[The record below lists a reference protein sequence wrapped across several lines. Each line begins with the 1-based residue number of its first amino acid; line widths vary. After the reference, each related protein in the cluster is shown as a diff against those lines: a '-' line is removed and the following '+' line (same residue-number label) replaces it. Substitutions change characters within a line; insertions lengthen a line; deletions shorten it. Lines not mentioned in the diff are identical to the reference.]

1 MLENHFWIRDFDD
14 FPTLQHIVDAR
25 SSSVAL
31 HIFSQVRRGYVFI
44 PCCFTGFL
52 APRDTLV
59 VNLCEFKGSRV
70 LSSLLPHTFLH
81 ESVMKT
87 SWNHHDSMSFNLILC
102 VPWIFGA
109 SSKVT
114 LSAFC
119 VVMSQRFSS
128 ILNLGVVEFFS
139 MFQWTNTTRS
149 FQNSFQITRRNPSNT
164 EWPKQRQRSRI
175 DLHLCQ
181 DLAIS

>member
-1 MLENHFWIRDFDD
+1 MLHCIYFHKFVEGMF
-14 FPTLQHIVDAR
+14 
-25 SSSVAL
+25 SS
-31 HIFSQVRRGYVFI
+31 
-44 PCCFTGFL
+44 
-52 APRDTLV
+52 LV
-59 VNLCEFKGSRV
+59 VLRFFFGTKGHVGSEFKRSRV
-70 LSSLLPHTFLH
+70 LSSLLPHMFLH

-87 SWNHHDSMSFNLILC
+87 SLNHHDSMSFNLILC

-119 VVMSQRFSS
+119 VVISQRFSS
-128 ILNLGVVEFFS
+128 ILNLGVVQFFS
-139 MFQWTNTTRS
+139 IIHWTNTTRS

-164 EWPKQRQRSRI
+164 ESKQRQRSWI

-181 DLAIS
+181 DLAISQPWSKTKKTNVV